1 MSTEGTSAGVE
12 IVSWSAATTLA
23 DMRKSSW
30 PALLS
35 REMSPPAA
43 PLSWAL
49 SRPSMA
55 IDFPAVSAVTVML
68 PEEALMLALLSLAF
82 VTATLPLME
91 VRSMSPRVDVID
103 SATTSP

>member
-1 MSTEGTSAGVE
+1 MGATPLAADARQALRLRLLLARCWTQQQRLDEAEQHVRSAR
-12 IVSWSAATTLA
+12 A
-23 DMRKSSW
+23 DEFQIGAR
-30 PALLS
+30 ADFL
-35 REMSPPAA
+35 RHA
-43 PLSWAL
+43 PLH
-49 SRPSMA
+49 R
-55 IDFPAVSAVTVML
+55 